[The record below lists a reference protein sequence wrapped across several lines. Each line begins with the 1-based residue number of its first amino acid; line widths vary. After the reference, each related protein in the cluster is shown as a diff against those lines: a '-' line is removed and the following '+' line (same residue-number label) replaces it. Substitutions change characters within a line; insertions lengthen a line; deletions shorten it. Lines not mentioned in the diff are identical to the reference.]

1 MAISLSIV
9 TLNLNELNYPIKRH
23 RVIEQIIFFKRNN
36 QTNLYANGTQIKAGV
51 AMSDKINAKTKTVI
65 RDKEESYIIKESIQ
79 HQDVTCIIFM
89 NQTQEHQNVKSKQ

>member
-1 MAISLSIV
+1 MNRLF
-9 TLNLNELNYPIKRH
+9 
-23 RVIEQIIFFKRNN
+23 FFKRNN

-79 HQDVTCIIFM
+79 H
-89 NQTQEHQNVKSKQ
+89 